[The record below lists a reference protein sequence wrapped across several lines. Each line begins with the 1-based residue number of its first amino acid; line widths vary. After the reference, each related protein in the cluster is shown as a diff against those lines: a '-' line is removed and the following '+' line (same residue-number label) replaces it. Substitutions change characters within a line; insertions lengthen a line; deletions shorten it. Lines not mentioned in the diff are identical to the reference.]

1 VGSTAEVKGS
11 RAWLLPVVDFGVA
24 IGLVVGFLLDVV
36 LRQGRCLVGR
46 GDHISSCVGAGT
58 WTGLL
63 VLVLVLVLVLEEGSE
78 RKSTGADGDV
88 MYTWPCEPYSP
99 HKHDR
104 IPLRSLRGSLWKDDR
119 AWCACRVGE
128 DSGEVPTP
136 INGFANTLPY
146 RFLYFTL

>member
-11 RAWLLPVVDFGVA
+11 RARLLPVVDFGVA

-46 GDHISSCVGAGT
+46 GHHSSSCVGAGT
-58 WTGLL
+58 WIGLL
-63 VLVLVLVLVLEEGSE
+63 LEEGSE
-78 RKSTGADGDV
+78 RKSTRTAGGDGDV

-104 IPLRSLRGSLWKDDR
+104 IPLQSLRGSLWKDDR

-128 DSGEVPTP
+128 DSRVRVKSP
-136 INGFANTLPY
+136 
-146 RFLYFTL
+146 

>member
-36 LRQGRCLVGR
+36 LRQGRYLVGR
-46 GDHISSCVGAGT
+46 GDHIPSCVGGRG
-58 WTGLL
+58 GLDS
-63 VLVLVLVLVLEEGSE
+63 VLVLEEGSE
-78 RKSTGADGDV
+78 RKSTRTAGGDGDV

-119 AWCACRVGE
+119 AWYACRVGE
-128 DSGEVPTP
+128 DSGEV
-136 INGFANTLPY
+136 AYQRL
-146 RFLYFTL
+146 